1 MGERE
6 RSVEEIIIE
15 RLSAENTP
23 EPVANLVISALL
35 SEEELDKA
43 LQRSPI
49 AAYKARSGNGST
61 GSAEPVRSYLTS
73 ITVEGFRGIGP
84 KITLPIS
91 AGPGLTL
98 VTGRNGSGK
107 SSFAE
112 AAEFALT
119 GENRRWSGSGHSVER
134 NGWRNLHQRETA
146 HIQVDM
152 AEDGKHGTTI
162 VGREWQQ
169 DANLDE
175 ASSYVQ
181 ASGAPRQ
188 PLSALGWAK
197 PLELYRPF
205 LSYAELGALVRGK
218 PSEMYDAMQAILGL
232 DQLLDCERRLNDARR
247 RTEAVSKVAR
257 QELPALLVK
266 LASHRAGRART
277 AEQLLTAKTWDLAAL
292 ATLASGE
299 DAGTDE
305 LAGKLRQVTAITLPA
320 AGIVEAAIGR
330 NEAAIRQAGALVGTQ
345 AADARRLAGLLSVAL
360 DHHREHAGQPCPVC
374 GGRVL
379 DEEWAG
385 NAAKEVAG
393 LATAAAEAD
402 AADAE
407 QTAAARALAQLVPPK
422 PSVLSADVG
431 SDADPA
437 QASAAWDAWTPPD
450 VSVAEFSA
458 FNAAVEALKT
468 QATEALRRRSEAWQP
483 IAAALSMWAETA
495 RESQQATVA
504 LGDIRRAVA
513 WLRETGNQVR
523 NERLAPF
530 AGTSARVWE
539 MLRQESNVE
548 LGPITL
554 AGAGP
559 QRKVALDVTVDG
571 VPGAALGVMSQ
582 GELHA
587 LGLALFL
594 PRATAPGSPFGFI
607 VIDDPVQSMDPAKVD
622 GLARLLS
629 EVATSR
635 QVVVFT
641 HDDRLPAALRQ
652 LQLPATVWAVTRRER
667 SELILKKTD
676 DPVQRYLDDA
686 RAMAKTEQLPE
697 RVRAVAVAGLCRSAL
712 EAACHDVVRARMLAD
727 GVRHDDVE
735 RALEAAQKLHDLM
748 ALALFG
754 STARGAD
761 VVVRLRALGG
771 QTFVNVFR
779 DVKSGVH
786 DPVPGDLMQLAR
798 DTEKLAKALRR

>member
-1 MGERE
+1 MGE

-15 RLSAENTP
+15 RLSADSTP

-35 SEEELDKA
+35 GAEELNKA
-43 LQRSPI
+43 LKSGPI
-49 AAYKARSGNGST
+49 AARKARSGASSA

-84 KITLPIS
+84 KITLTLSP
-91 AGPGLTL
+91 GPGLTL

-119 GENRRWSGSGHSVER
+119 GENRRWSGAGHSVER
-134 NGWRNLHQRETA
+134 NGWRNLHQQAAA

-152 AEDGKHGTTI
+152 AEDGKRGTTT
-162 VGREWQQ
+162 VGREWQK
-169 DANLDE
+169 DGGLDE
-175 ASSYVQ
+175 VSSHVQ
-181 ASGAPRQ
+181 ASGGPRQ
-188 PLSALGWAK
+188 PLSALGWAR

-205 LSYAELGALVRGK
+205 LSYSELGALVRGK
-218 PSEMYDAMQAILGL
+218 PSEMHDAMQAILGL
-232 DQLLDCERRLNDARR
+232 DQLLDCEQRLNDARKQ
-247 RTEAVSKVAR
+247 TEAASKVAK
-257 QELPALLVK
+257 QELPALLDK
-266 LASHRAGRART
+266 LASHPGERART
-277 AEQLLTAKTWDLAAL
+277 AEQLLAARTWDLAAL
-292 ATLASGE
+292 ATLASGGH
-299 DAGTDE
+299 AGTDE
-305 LAGKLRQVTAITLPA
+305 LAEKLRQVTSITLPA
-320 AGIVEAAIGR
+320 ADIVKAAIQR
-330 NEAAIRQAGALVGTQ
+330 HEAAIRQASALSGTK
-345 AADARRLAGLLSVAL
+345 AADARRLADLLSAAL
-360 DHHREHAGQPCPVC
+360 DHQREHAGQPCPVC

-379 DEEWAG
+379 DQEWAG
-385 NAAKEVAG
+385 NAAREVEG
-393 LATAAAEAD
+393 LAALAAEAD
-402 AADAE
+402 AAYAE
-407 QTAAARALAQLVPPK
+407 QAAAARGLAQLVPPK
-422 PSVLSADVG
+422 PSVLSADLG
-431 SDADPA
+431 READPA
-437 QASAAWDAWTPPD
+437 QAGAAWDGWTPPD
-450 VSVAEFSA
+450 VSVAEFSV
-458 FNAAVEALKT
+458 FTAAVEAVKA

-483 IAAALSMWAETA
+483 IAAALSVWTETA
-495 RESQQATVA
+495 RESQQATAA
-504 LGDIRRAVA
+504 LGDIKKAVG

-523 NERLAPF
+523 NARLAPF
-530 AGTSARVWE
+530 AGASARVWE

-559 QRKVALDVTVDG
+559 QRKVALDVSVDG

-594 PRATAPGSPFGFI
+594 PRATAPGSPFGFV

-622 GLARLLS
+622 GLARVLS
-629 EVATSR
+629 EVAESR

-667 SELILKKTD
+667 SELSLKQTD

-686 RAMAKTEQLPE
+686 RAMAKTEQLNE

-735 RALEAAQKLHDLM
+735 RVLEAAQKLHDVM

-754 STARGAD
+754 STARGAE
-761 VVVRLRALGG
+761 VVGRLRALGG

-786 DPVPGDLMQLAR
+786 DPVPGDLIQLAR
-798 DTEKLAKALRR
+798 DTEKLVKALRR